1 LENDEVSGPIELL
14 TFTLLPPDE
23 GASLST
29 EEKQIF
35 NSLLE
40 KNQDIFDVGE
50 KPLLISSTPLI
61 LATTTP

>member
-14 TFTLLPPDE
+14 TFTLLRPDE